1 MIRELVIAAHPA
13 ETAHLPEGTD
23 VVLTGI
29 GMSRAAVVTTR
40 AILERAPSAQQREG
54 LVVVNLGSCGALRDG
69 AGGLFR
75 PSTVLNRDVN
85 AELMRAMGTVP
96 DDTIA
101 LSTLGQVGDGSVL
114 ATGDSFVADEQQREL
129 LGRRADL
136 VDMEGF
142 AVAAAC
148 RELGVALRM
157 VKHVSDDAAAQA
169 LAWRERVDLSAR
181 ELAGWY
187 RRSTGTL
194 LAAAAVTAAG
204 TNAGATAGTPGEA
217 GS

>member
-13 ETAHLPEGTD
+13 ETAHLPESAD

-29 GMSRAAVVTTR
+29 GMPRAAVVTTR
-40 AILERAPSAQQREG
+40 AILERAPSAEQRQG

-69 AGGLFR
+69 AHGLFR

-85 AELMRAMGTVP
+85 VELMRTMGTVP

-114 ATGDSFVADEQQREL
+114 ATGDSFVADEHQREL

-157 VKHVSDDAAAQA
+157 LKHVSDDAAAQA

-187 RRSTGTL
+187 ARSTGTL
-194 LAAAAVTAAG
+194 LAT
-204 TNAGATAGTPGEA
+204 ATATASAAPAASATGEA
-217 GS
+217 P